1 MSHHVLY
8 LHTEV
13 MLVKWLLR
21 LIGGVRPAPEE
32 IEALR
37 AYIKAE
43 YRLAARQG
51 RTADEFNSVVAT
63 CAVAVLDGVADD
75 VAKAQMI
82 GAADRYVE
90 ALRSISDEHGLIAPP
105 PRAAECFLAH
115 KLLYRAYIHWGE
127 AQQLKYRAAPRF
139 SQADVDTVMKAD
151 KALKEAKR
159 EADRQKDAIR
169 RTARMSAADIME
181 MIRGVDHG

>member
-1 MSHHVLY
+1 
-8 LHTEV
+8 
-13 MLVKWLLR
+13 MLVQWLIR
-21 LIGGVRPAPEE
+21 LIGGVRPPPEE

-51 RTADEFNSVVAT
+51 STADEFNSVVAR
-63 CAVAVLDGVADD
+63 CAVAVLDGV
-75 VAKAQMI
+75 KTQMI

-90 ALRSISDEHGLIAPP
+90 ALRSISDEHGSIAPP

-115 KLLYRAYIHWGE
+115 RLLYRAYIHWGE
-127 AQQLKYRAAPRF
+127 AQQLKYRAAPQF
-139 SQADVDTVMKAD
+139 SQSDVDTVMKAD

-159 EADRQKDAIR
+159 EADREKDAIR
-169 RTARMSAADIME
+169 RAARMSAADMMQI
-181 MIRGVDHG
+181 IRDVDHG